1 MTAKT
6 MKNKTILSARLLPL
20 LFIALAVPAR
30 AVVSPFIRAG
40 VDYSKPNAIKE
51 SRGVNSN
58 NWKDKLDGWKPG
70 CFAEVGVT
78 FRDSHTIGLEAGYMK
93 ISDSV
98 DEALIGAGAGQTP
111 VAITEKI
118 QIPILLNYRLSF
130 GLGPVGLYLG
140 ASAGMMS
147 DKAGWK
153 ADVNNAIKNC
163 KDSNWI
169 GLYGAT
175 AGVII
180 KLGKTWAIDAGA
192 RALASKEKTFSDN
205 VDNEPVGIGKNK
217 LYWRPNVRLAL
228 SCRW

>member
-6 MKNKTILSARLLPL
+6 PATRILKLARLLPL
-20 LFIALAVPAR
+20 LLIALAVPAR

-40 VDYSKPNAIKE
+40 VDYSKPNAVKE
-51 SRGVNSN
+51 VQGVNSD

-70 CFAEVGVT
+70 YFAEVGLT
-78 FRDSHTIGLEAGYMK
+78 LLDSHTLGLEAGYMK

-98 DEALIGAGAGQTP
+98 DESLIGTGAGQTP
-111 VAITEKI
+111 VAITEKT
-118 QIPILLNYRLSF
+118 QIPILLNYRYSL

-140 ASAGMMS
+140 VSAGMMS
-147 DKAGWK
+147 DKASWK
-153 ADVNNAIKNC
+153 ADVNHAIENY

-175 AGVII
+175 AGVYI
-180 KLGKTWAIDAGA
+180 KLGKTWAVDVGA
-192 RALASKEKTFSDN
+192 RALASQEKTFSDN
-205 VDNEPVGIGKNK
+205 VEDESVTIGKNK